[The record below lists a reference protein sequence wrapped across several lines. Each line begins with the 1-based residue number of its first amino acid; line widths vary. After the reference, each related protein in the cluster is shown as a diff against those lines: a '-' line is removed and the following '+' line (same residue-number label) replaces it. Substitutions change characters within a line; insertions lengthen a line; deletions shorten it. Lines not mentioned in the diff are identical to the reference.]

1 MREKNKTENK
11 KIMLITPMLHQ
22 GGFERI
28 CVMTARAL
36 SQRRDTEAV
45 IVVFSMEDIAFD
57 ISGLSVIDLKLKARD
72 GRLRKI
78 LNIIRRGIKLTALQ
92 KKLGTD
98 ISYSFGT
105 TANIANSLSRGAK
118 RKISACHSFEEIRDG
133 IYMKLISRCTDRVL
147 CCSKKM
153 ADLVQESYGFPNA
166 KALWN
171 PCDIQGIL
179 AQSRKEPDKDIGF
192 FRENGKILVSM
203 GREDDVKGF
212 WHLLKIF
219 RRVYEEEENVGLA
232 VIGEGGFEEYR
243 RLAKELGVEKRVF
256 FTGLKKNPFPYLRES
271 DIYLLTSLSEGLP
284 NALVEALALSLPVV
298 SANCL
303 SGPAEIL
310 HGDFRE
316 AEAQEEVFLGDYG
329 ILVPPL
335 LPEKD
340 LSVRWEP
347 EGEALCGEEADK
359 SSCRGEKKRVVL
371 EEAEDK
377 FAGAVLRLLQDEA
390 LYKSYRDKA
399 PARAGD
405 FSTEN
410 YMEGLLSCMEK
421 L

>member
-57 ISGLSVIDLKLKARD
+57 ISGLSVIDLNLKAKD

-118 RKISACHSFEEIRDG
+118 RKISACHSFEEIRGG

-316 AEAQEEVFLGDYG
+316 AEAQKEVFLGDYG

-335 LPEKD
+335 SPEKD

-347 EGEALCGEEADK
+347 EGEALCREEADK
-359 SSCRGEKKRVVL
+359 LSYRGEKKRIVL
-371 EEAEDK
+371 EEAEEK
-377 FAGAVLRLLQDEA
+377 FAGAVLRLLQDKT